1 MELNEIRTK
10 IDSIDSAIVHLLAQR
25 SELVRAAG
33 KLKKDEQGVRDQKRV
48 EQVIEKVRAK
58 AVDAGLAP
66 DIAEQI
72 YRTIISCFVAKELD
86 EFKSINERVPNKSV

>member
-1 MELNEIRTK
+1 MDLNEIRTK

-58 AVDAGLAP
+58 AVGAGLPP

-72 YRTIISCFVAKELD
+72 YRTIIGCFVEKELQ
-86 EFKSINERVPNKSV
+86 EFSHNHAKVMIE